1 MIQVSGLSKDY
12 RTVSGGGFLLSD
24 IRFTLQPKAITAILG
39 TNGSGKSTLLKIIGG
54 ELDADSGS
62 VNVDLDNSNRDES
75 ADPLRNVLY
84 LDQDAGRDLVL
95 SMTIGENL
103 ELAQI
108 SSRTGTLRFP
118 SRKLLRMQ
126 ALDALSK
133 VPLGLDKRLSQQVRS
148 LSGGERQ
155 GLVLA
160 RALLLS
166 PRVLLLDE
174 FVSALARHL
183 AVRMMAVVRDLVLQS
198 RTYCAVVTHD
208 IDLAT
213 RFADQI
219 VFLHNGRLMDCFLVD
234 GPSSRDRIVNLF
246 STCLKEES
254 ADERQAGIPT

>member
-1 MIQVSGLSKDY
+1 
-12 RTVSGGGFLLSD
+12 
-24 IRFTLQPKAITAILG
+24 
-39 TNGSGKSTLLKIIGG
+39 
-54 ELDADSGS
+54 
-62 VNVDLDNSNRDES
+62 
-75 ADPLRNVLY
+75 
-84 LDQDAGRDLVL
+84 
-95 SMTIGENL
+95 MTIGENL

-108 SSRTGTLRFP
+108 FSRTGTLRFP

-219 VFLHNGRLMDCFLVD
+219 VFLHNGRLMDSFLVD